1 MDPFSSSTIWFVS
14 TRDNTKER
22 KHKQKKCVDHE
33 DDDGS
38 DESNNDTISV
48 AQHEVVAICNHNQP
62 TIQPLPPVVVET
74 NPTRFLSL
82 HVQHNQQ

>member
-1 MDPFSSSTIWFVS
+1 MDLFPAAPFRSFPHGT
-14 TRDNTKER
+14 TQRKETQTKNS
-22 KHKQKKCVDHE
+22 VDHE